1 LRAPLVHT
9 LAVDSLE
16 PKSGCAVAALGAAFP
31 ALTALHVLHSHKLSA
46 STLAALALVAP
57 QLREL
62 QLDDTLVLPPPAL
75 AALPSFAALAAL
87 SLRYCALPASFDL
100 SACAALRSLSLAG
113 SLDAEDTDRP
123 LRLGTALPPGLRR
136 LDVSLSRVDAGAL
149 DTWACDAPGRTLV
162 AFATVDGV
170 AGGPYPKDAQ
180 TGAAA
185 AAAGSRVFGDDQL
198 LAATAHADQPLP
210 ADGDDDDDAPSAPRW
225 LHAVVAHAVWAF
237 LSLRDADDDGAPPPP
252 PGPLE
257 PSLRTSSTDLILAG
271 VRLSHSPHADVREC
285 AAGMLSS
292 LANVSM
298 HLSSLL
304 THGGLGAL
312 LRLGASAGSELV
324 QELAS
329 EGLRNLTFQA
339 SVRSEEHAERQD
351 AAAEAAA
358 AAAAHGG
365 GADADAAAAA
375 AAAVAAAAEAH
386 VADDAPLRAGRLA
399 LLSPAVLSAL
409 AITWRAGLPR
419 SRAYAGLSFSDIGR
433 MVIHLDFVSLPQ
445 QAAALAALLE
455 SGAISVYVHLM
466 RSADVSEQY
475 AGSRPLAVMS
485 FLGRA
490 ATEAAPPMFGNHP
503 QALANIAEMVR
514 AGAVAP
520 LLALLADGRDADIRA
535 EAAGVVRNCCF
546 ANADAATAFAAEG
559 GAAVLAA
566 LAAST
571 DAEALANSA
580 VESAVT
586 ALCNMSCACATT
598 AAAVAA
604 TPAPGVLARNAADED
619 ADVPSRWV
627 STVAL
632 CGLEAHGAS
641 PRAPGGGSDGGEPFA
656 ALRRLLRAVRPD
668 GTWAPAER
676 KGLIVQVV
684 LQLAF
689 CSADEVARVA
699 ACRVLTRLA
708 VDPHAPRLV
717 AQEGGRQV
725 LRALRESAS
734 RAVRLEAERAAAA
747 LGLSLD
753 HAPRASA
760 RLRARVSL
768 GGAADA

>member
-1 LRAPLVHT
+1 VHT

-31 ALTALHVLHSHKLSA
+31 ALTALHVLHSHKLGA
-46 STLAALALVAP
+46 STLAALSLVAP

-87 SLRYCALPASFDL
+87 SLRYCALPGSFDL
-100 SACAALRSLSLAG
+100 SGCAALRSLSLAG
-113 SLDAEDTDRP
+113 SLDADDTDRP
-123 LRLGTALPPGLRR
+123 LRLGGALPQGLRR

-149 DTWACDAPGRTLV
+149 DAWVCDVPGRTLC
-162 AFATVDGV
+162 AFAAVDGN
-170 AGGPYPKDAQ
+170 AGGPYPREAR
-180 TGAAA
+180 TCAAA
-185 AAAGSRVFGDDQL
+185 AAAGSRVFGDAEL
-198 LAATAHADQPLP
+198 LAATCAADDALP
-210 ADGDDDDDAPSAPRW
+210 GGDDAPSAPRW

-237 LSLRDADDDGAPPPP
+237 LSLRDAEEGGAPQPP

-257 PSLRTSSTDLILAG
+257 PALRTSSADLVLAG
-271 VRLSHSPHADVREC
+271 VRLSLSAHADVREC

-292 LANVSM
+292 LANVPA
-298 HLSSLL
+298 HLTALL
-304 THGGLGAL
+304 AHGGCGAL

-324 QELAS
+324 QELAA

-339 SVRSEEHAERQD
+339 SVRSEEHAERED

-358 AAAAHGG
+358 AAAADGA
-365 GADADAAAAA
+365 GADAAQAAAAA
-375 AAAVAAAAEAH
+375 AAAAAEAR
-386 VADDAPLRAGRLA
+386 VADDAPARAGRLA
-399 LLSPAVLSAL
+399 LLSPMVLSAL
-409 AITWRAGLPR
+409 AVTWRAGLPR
-419 SRAYAGLSFSDIGR
+419 ARAYAGLSFSDVGR
-433 MVIHLDFVSLPQ
+433 MVIHLDFESVPR
-445 QAAALAALLE
+445 QAAALAALLDA
-455 SGAISVYVHLM
+455 GAVSVYVHLM
-466 RSADVSEQY
+466 RSADVGDQY
-475 AGSRPLAVMS
+475 AGARPLAVMS

-490 ATEAAPPMFGNHP
+490 AAEAAPPTFGNHP
-503 QALANIAEMVR
+503 QAVANIAEMVR

-520 LLALLADGRDADIRA
+520 LLALLEEGRDADIRA

-546 ANADAATAFAAEG
+546 ANVDAATAFAAAG

-571 DAEALANSA
+571 DAEAMANSA
-580 VESAVT
+580 VESSIT
-586 ALCNMSCACATT
+586 ALCNLSCACAET

-604 TPAPGVLARNAADED
+604 TLAPGVLARTANDEAAD
-619 ADVPSRWV
+619 APVRWV
-627 STVAL
+627 AAVAL

-641 PRAPGGGSDGGEPFA
+641 PRAAGSDGGEPFA

-668 GTWAPAER
+668 GGWAAPDR

-689 CSADEVARVA
+689 CSVDEVARVA

-725 LRALRESAS
+725 LRALGESAS
-734 RAVRLEAERAAAA
+734 RAVRLEAERAASA
-747 LGLSLD
+747 LGLVLD
-753 HAPRASA
+753 QAPRASA